1 MDEDRNVQRHFDAR
15 STQFQSKEPG
25 QIIKSLRKFGIEV
38 EMFHPT
44 NKALGDLSKLVS
56 KVFGIEHDG
65 SIDAG
70 GGHGVEVVS
79 PILRGAAG
87 ENAIVE
93 VFKTINSLG
102 FLTNKSCGV
111 HVHLDGIGFAK
122 TEKVFISPIRD
133 LADLRLLSTLSQK
146 NGDYAFIISNEVM
159 ARMGQRMN
167 PDDIAQLITDEYM
180 ASGGRQFF
188 LSKELGQSI
197 PEINRGSC
205 VLEIGTTKSFI
216 DIYKFVEPGE
226 DDIDITKPVV
236 VEELKPNTDD
246 FLIIVKGNNNLQNI
260 LTLLYLHTVYSD
272 VFMAM
277 LPKSRRQDNLY
288 CQSLSLGFSAG
299 EIERIRSYTE
309 LETAWYK
316 TRNMRE
322 TSSRKGNK
330 YDDSRY
336 FTVNLHSLFAKYGT
350 IEIRSHS
357 ATLDHNKVL
366 YWAAFHQEILDRIVA
381 GAITIQS
388 LRQGASLSDP
398 DDKTAFLMDVL
409 GLRTPLRKYMQT
421 RIDYFKTNETK

>member
-1 MDEDRNVQRHFDAR
+1 MDEDRNIQRHFDAR
-15 STQFQSKEPG
+15 STQFQNKEPG
-25 QIIKSLRKFGIEV
+25 QIIKSFRKFGVEV

-44 NKALGDLSKLVS
+44 NKALGDLSKLVE

-79 PILRGAAG
+79 PILRGSAG
-87 ENAIVE
+87 ETAIVE
-93 VFKTINSLG
+93 LFKTINSLG
-102 FLTNKSCGV
+102 FKTNKSCGI
-111 HVHLDGIGFAK
+111 HVHLDGAGFAK
-122 TEKVFISPIRD
+122 SDKVFISPIRD
-133 LADLRLLSTLSQK
+133 LEDLKVLDSLSKK
-146 NGDYAFIISNEVM
+146 NGDYAFIVNHEVM
-159 ARMGQRMN
+159 RRMSQNMN
-167 PDDIAQLITDEYM
+167 ADDIAQLITDEYM
-180 ASGGRQFF
+180 ATGGKQFF

-197 PEINRGSC
+197 PEIVRGAC
-205 VLEIGTTKSFI
+205 VLEIGNTRSFT
-216 DIYKFVEPGE
+216 DIYRFVEE
-226 DDIDITKPVV
+226 SEEEIDITVPIV
-236 VEELKPNTDD
+236 VEELKPSGDD
-246 FLIIVKGNNNLQNI
+246 LLVIVKGNNNLQNI

-272 VFMAM
+272 VFMSM

-288 CQSLSLGFSAG
+288 CQSLALGFSAG
-299 EIERIRSYTE
+299 EIERIRSYSE

-316 TRNMRE
+316 TRTMRE

-366 YWAAFHQEILDRIVA
+366 YWAAFHQEILDRIVS
-381 GAITIQS
+381 GAITIPS
-388 LRQGASLSDP
+388 LRQGSSLSDLN
-398 DDKTAFLMDVL
+398 DKTEFLMDTL
-409 GLRTPLRKYMQT
+409 GLRTPLLKYMKA